1 MCADQRSNFF
11 TPSRALLSFECHH
24 VAAYYELLDLG
35 GYSHSNKFCYQNALS
50 VRKYQHL
57 FFDLDHTLW
66 DFEANSAEAIWE
78 IFTELQVSDRGDVA
92 FEEFILTYRQINRA
106 CWNQYRKN
114 EISKETLRY
123 TRFKRALA
131 EYGIVDQELSD
142 TFSDQYI
149 IRSPKK
155 TNLIAGTTEVL
166 RYLEGEKYQM
176 HIITNGFSEV
186 QFVKIENAGLSKY
199 FDVILTSEMVG
210 EKKPHPSVFHQAVVL
225 AEADLSESLM
235 VGDNLEADVIGARE
249 MGMDQVYY
257 NPEEDPHEESITY
270 EIKALSELI
279 EIL

>member
-1 MCADQRSNFF
+1 MCADQCPNIF
-11 TPSRALLSFECHH
+11 TPSCALLSFECNY
-24 VAAYYELLDLG
+24 VASYYELLDLG
-35 GYSHSNKFCYQNALS
+35 GYSYSNKSCYQNALS

-66 DFEANSAEAIWE
+66 DFEANSAEAIWD
-78 IFTELQVSDRGDVA
+78 IFTDLQVSDRGDVA

-106 CWNQYRKN
+106 CWSQYRKN

-131 EYGIVDQELSD
+131 EYGIVDKELSD

-210 EKKPHPSVFHQAVVL
+210 EKKPHPSIFNQALGL

-235 VGDNLEADVIGARE
+235 IGDNLEADVIGARE

-257 NPEEDPHEESITY
+257 NPEEDSHEESITY

>member
-1 MCADQRSNFF
+1 
-11 TPSRALLSFECHH
+11 
-24 VAAYYELLDLG
+24 
-35 GYSHSNKFCYQNALS
+35 

-78 IFTELQVSDRGDVA
+78 IFTELQVSDRGDID

-235 VGDNLEADVIGARE
+235 IGDNLEADVIGARE